1 MTTILPLPS
10 VFFQPGYVDSL
21 SKLPGDRTSNNN
33 IVVVLESVARS
44 SKLLGWC
51 QRQTDGYAG
60 VNVTDLT
67 MSWKSGLALC
77 AIIHRYRPDRSKRS
91 RGKWENH
98 DWLMSITVHSWG
110 YCQARALGNERPT
123 HLVVYSFIQLLLKGL
138 EVHSEIRPASC
149 H

>member
-1 MTTILPLPS
+1 MTTILSLPS

-77 AIIHRYRPDRSKRS
+77 AVIHRYRPD
-91 RGKWENH
+91 
-98 DWLMSITVHSWG
+98 LM
-110 YCQARALGNERPT
+110 
-123 HLVVYSFIQLLLKGL
+123 
-138 EVHSEIRPASC
+138 
-149 H
+149 